1 MGEGRT
7 IIEKAPLTGSIA
19 HLNSKVPTAV
29 LASKGVKL
37 K

>member
-1 MGEGRT
+1 MRPLFST
-7 IIEKAPLTGSIA
+7 ISLTGSIA